1 MFPAFLWREFV
12 RMQAD
17 ERLNASGRA
26 RATHLAHEH
35 GALEARQHHADVRK
49 RLAQERH
56 HAVVLLPHSVV
67 EPATAACDIGTG
79 LRIANVSDA
88 REGGTHGVFPNLSL
102 SCTSARSST
111 SSFTSLRC
119 PDEAATCSTVRL
131 FESCEFTARSPAQ
144 PPAVRW
150 RSASFSFFF
159 PSFSPLLGPCVGFF
173 PFFFLLGGGQTAD
186 DARALVGVAF
196 RGGVHEQRDALLL
209 AAVFQRV
216 DLGRPTRCQA
226 VSPRGIDMTAG
237 SATQNVKISEA

>member
-144 PPAVRW
+144 PPA
-150 RSASFSFFF
+150 
-159 PSFSPLLGPCVGFF
+159 
-173 PFFFLLGGGQTAD
+173 TAD